1 MGSFLPLL
9 WPMRTPTL
17 LLWQTERMSH
27 PNAGRTF
34 FPSLATRTVS
44 PTPLMAQVP
53 REGGRQQLTC
63 PLTVDRWLLW
73 NSPAGLVENPSVRP
87 EGESPILA
95 PVHRGGC
102 VCVCVCVCVW
112 ERERETGVGGG
123 GSQSSSFQRNPLRLS
138 PGPRYGRDTHVGFSD
153 ISLWRIFQGGLV
165 DAALWCPILLV
176 SGVRVKTS
184 GAVS

>member
-1 MGSFLPLL
+1 MGSFLPVL
-9 WPMRTPTL
+9 WPMRMPTL

-44 PTPLMAQVP
+44 PPPLVAQVP

-95 PVHRGGC
+95 PMHRG

-112 ERERETGVGGG
+112 VSECEWDRGGQW
-123 GSQSSSFQRNPLRLS
+123 SQSSSFQRNPLRLS
-138 PGPRYGRDTHVGFSD
+138 PGPRYGRDTHVSFSGV
-153 ISLWRIFQGGLV
+153 SLWRIFQGVLV
-165 DAALWCPILLV
+165 DAARWCPILLV

-184 GAVS
+184 SAVS

>member
-1 MGSFLPLL
+1 MGSFLPVL
-9 WPMRTPTL
+9 WPMRMPTL

-44 PTPLMAQVP
+44 PPPLVAQVP

-95 PVHRGGC
+95 PMHRGM
-102 VCVCVCVCVW
+102 CVCVCVCVW
-112 ERERETGVGGG
+112 VSEWVWVRPGWAVVSEQLFPKKSSQTISRPSLWERHSRQFFWCLAVAHFPGGTGGCRTVM
-123 GSQSSSFQRNPLRLS
+123 
-138 PGPRYGRDTHVGFSD
+138 SD
-153 ISLWRIFQGGLV
+153 IAGV
-165 DAALWCPILLV
+165 WC
-176 SGVRVKTS
+176 
-184 GAVS
+184 

>member
-44 PTPLMAQVP
+44 PTPLVAQVP

-102 VCVCVCVCVW
+102 VCVCVCVCVC
-112 ERERETGVGGG
+112 ERERDWGWRGRVSEQLFPKKS
-123 GSQSSSFQRNPLRLS
+123 SQ
-138 PGPRYGRDTHVGFSD
+138 TFSRP
-153 ISLWRIFQGGLV
+153 SLWERHSRRFFWYLAVAHFPGGTGGCRTV
-165 DAALWCPILLV
+165 MSDTAGVWC
-176 SGVRVKTS
+176 
-184 GAVS
+184 